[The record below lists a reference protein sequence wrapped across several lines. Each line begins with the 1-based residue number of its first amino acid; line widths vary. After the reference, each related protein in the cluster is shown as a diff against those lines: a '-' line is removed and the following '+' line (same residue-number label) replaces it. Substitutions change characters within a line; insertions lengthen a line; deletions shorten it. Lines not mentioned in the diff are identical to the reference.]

1 MKLPSNRQNWFAA
14 VAIAL
19 TAFAGDVLAQDP
31 YIVRKG
37 HFYVQ
42 TSASGAVQHATA
54 PYVFQAQAQVTGMS
68 LNLTTGTSVSL
79 PYVAGDDSYEIVA
92 PFTSKTAMDT
102 AYPNGTYTIT
112 GTGQPTRTFTVTPDR
127 YPSDAPAITN
137 GTWSNGVL
145 VINPTQNYTFNLS
158 NFSTYASTGVAG
170 HESFSIDT
178 NSGNGFHQEI
188 ATQAVFGLTASST
201 PLTSVTLPANSLA
214 TGNVYQLELQFD
226 TLTTLDVPNS
236 AVALFTNSLEVW
248 VAALAPGTPAMA
260 APIVTVHPTDK
271 TGTLGGSAT
280 FSATVN
286 LGGTGNARQLWY
298 FNGFQIAMGNTTTKY
313 TQGFS
318 NGAFTLTVNNIT
330 SADLGTYYM
339 KIVDT
344 GGIAVTNSATLS
356 LGSVSTPTI
365 VTQPL
370 GHTVATGS
378 SVVFGVEATG
388 GNLTYQWKK
397 DGNPIGGA
405 TGSQCLV
412 SNAQASNAGSY
423 TVTVSNGSGSVTSS
437 AAVLN
442 VVSSSDP
449 GRLIN
454 VSVRIVSGTG
464 ADTLFMGFVTGGT
477 GTSGGKQLLIR
488 GIGPTLGAYGVLNVM
503 ADPVLDVIPQGA
515 STPLVTNDDWS
526 GDAGVVTVA
535 NAVGA
540 FALPSTTSKD
550 SALVTTL
557 NPGVY
562 SAKVSGKNNTTGTVL
577 AEIYDANP
585 GTYSASTP
593 RLINISARAT
603 MANDNPL
610 IAGFVVGGTTA
621 KTLLIRAIGPA
632 LVPYGV
638 TAAMP
643 DPYLEII
650 RSGQSSASYSNDNWG
665 GSALVTSVGNS
676 VGAFA
681 LTDGAG
687 KDAVL
692 LVTLDPGVYSA
703 KVTGVNNTS
712 GITLVEVYEVP

>member
-1 MKLPSNRQNWFAA
+1 MKLPPSLLRFLPWFNLPTAVLIGLLQRTPAVRVVA
-14 VAIAL
+14 VAEEM
-19 TAFAGDVLAQDP
+19 LASSP
-31 YIVRKG
+31 I
-37 HFYVQ
+37 
-42 TSASGAVQHATA
+42 GAV
-54 PYVFQAQAQVTGMS
+54 
-68 LNLTTGTSVSL
+68 LKSV
-79 PYVAGDDSYEIVA
+79 A
-92 PFTSKTAMDT
+92 
-102 AYPNGTYTIT
+102 
-112 GTGQPTRTFTVTPDR
+112 
-127 YPSDAPAITN
+127 
-137 GTWSNGVL
+137 
-145 VINPTQNYTFNLS
+145 
-158 NFSTYASTGVAG
+158 
-170 HESFSIDT
+170 
-178 NSGNGFHQEI
+178 
-188 ATQAVFGLTASST
+188 
-201 PLTSVTLPANSLA
+201 
-214 TGNVYQLELQFD
+214 
-226 TLTTLDVPNS
+226 S
-236 AVALFTNSLEVW
+236 AVA
-248 VAALAPGTPAMA
+248 ALGAMNTLAGATPLVPSSGDPGGITVTAGTPVSVGYTVNGTQTPVMSWSVGGSIPPGTNFSGLTTAGTVNIQNLLWAGTPTTAGTYNLTITA
-260 APIVTVHPTDK
+260 WEGANGTQISSNGSLQYQYTIVVSSGGGGGTTAPSFTTQPVSQAGVT
-271 TGTLGGSAT
+271 GGSAT
-280 FSATVN
+280 FTVAVSGNPTPAIQWKKDGTNISNATSTTLTLTNLQASDAATYTAVATNSAGSAT
-286 LGGTGNARQLWY
+286 
-298 FNGFQIAMGNTTTKY
+298 
-313 TQGFS
+313 S
-318 NGAFTLTVNNIT
+318 NGAVLTVT
-330 SADLGTYYM
+330 SS
-339 KIVDT
+339 
-344 GGIAVTNSATLS
+344 SA
-356 LGSVSTPTI
+356 PTI
-365 VTQPL
+365 SVQPE

-378 SVVFGVEATG
+378 SVAFGVTASG
-388 GNLTYQWKK
+388 GGLSYQWKK
-397 DGNPIGGA
+397 NGTPVGGA
-405 TGSQCLV
+405 TGAQYLL
-412 SNAQASNAGSY
+412 SNAQGGDAGSY

-464 ADTLFMGFVTGGT
+464 ADTLFMGFVTGGS

-488 GIGPTLGAYGVLNVM
+488 GIGPTLGNFGVPNVM

-515 STPLVTNDDWS
+515 TTPQVTNDDWA
-526 GDAGVVTVA
+526 GDAGVVGVA

-550 SALVTTL
+550 CALVTTL

-562 SAKVSGKNNTTGTVL
+562 SAKVSGKNSTTGTVL

-610 IAGFVVGGTTA
+610 IAGFVVGGSTA

-632 LVPYGV
+632 LIPYGV
-638 TAAMP
+638 TGAMP
-643 DPYLEII
+643 DPNLEII

-665 GSALVTSVGNS
+665 GSTLITSVGNS

>member
-1 MKLPSNRQNWFAA
+1 MNLMLKRQAWFSA
-14 VAIAL
+14 VTIVL
-19 TAFAGDVLAQDP
+19 TAFAAGVSAQDP
-31 YIVRKG
+31 YLVRKAQ
-37 HFYVQ
+37 FYLQ
-42 TSASGAVQHATA
+42 TSASGAVLHSTA
-54 PYVFQAQAQVTGMS
+54 PYVFAATGR
-68 LNLTTGTSVSL
+68 TTGLTLNVPGGSAQSL
-79 PYVAGDDSYEIVA
+79 PYDAGDDSYQVVV
-92 PFTSKTAMDT
+92 PYGSKAALDA

-112 GTGQPTRTFTVTPDR
+112 GSGQPTRTFSLTPDR
-127 YPSDAPAITN
+127 YPTAAPEITN
-137 GTWSNGVL
+137 GTWTNGVL
-145 VINPTQNYTFNLS
+145 VINPAQSYTFNLS
-158 NFSTYASTGVAG
+158 NFTTYASTGVAG
-170 HESFSIDT
+170 HESFNVDT
-178 NSGNGFHQEI
+178 GTSNGFQQEI
-188 ATQAVFGLTASST
+188 ATQAIFGLTASAT
-201 PLTSVTLPANSLA
+201 PLTSVTMPAGTLT
-214 TGNVYQLELQFD
+214 TGNVYRLDLQFD
-226 TLTTLDVPNS
+226 TLTTLDAGTGS
-236 AVALFTNSLEVW
+236 VALFTNQLEVW
-248 VAALAPGTPAMA
+248 VAALAPGTTAMA
-260 APIVTVHPTDK
+260 APAITAHPSNR
-271 TGTLGGSAT
+271 TGSLGGSVT

-286 LGGTGNARQLWY
+286 LGGPGNPRGLWYLNGLELSTGN
-298 FNGFQIAMGNTTTKY
+298 NSTKY
-313 TQGFS
+313 TQGFN
-318 NGAFTLTVNNIT
+318 NGVFTLTVNNIT
-330 SADLGTYYM
+330 NADLGSYNM
-339 KIVDT
+339 KVVDT
-344 GGIAVTNSATLS
+344 GGIATTNSATLT
-356 LGSVSTPTI
+356 LGTASTPSI

-378 SVVFGVEATG
+378 SVVFSVEASG
-388 GNLTYQWKK
+388 GNLTYQWYK
-397 DGNPIGGA
+397 GGVVIPGA
-405 TGSQCLV
+405 TGSQLFI
-412 SNAQASNAGSY
+412 SNAQAGNAGSY
-423 TVTVSNGSGSVTSS
+423 TVAATNGSGTATSN
-437 AAVLN
+437 AAVLS
-442 VVSSSDP
+442 VVTSSDP

-464 ADTLFMGFVTGGT
+464 ADTLFMGFVTGGN

-488 GIGPTLGAYGVLNVM
+488 GIGPTLGSYGVLNVM

-585 GTYSASTP
+585 GVYSASTP
-593 RLINISARAT
+593 RLVNISARAT

-632 LVPYGV
+632 LIPYGV

-650 RSGQSSASYSNDNWG
+650 RSGQSTASYSNDNWG
-665 GSALVTSVGNS
+665 GSTLVTNVGNS